1 MRRHG
6 VFEVGYVFHG
16 NYRVVRVLG
25 RGGMGTVLE
34 VEHTRL
40 PRRLAL
46 KVMTSPV
53 SAASEDMLRFRREA
67 ETLASLNHPNLV
79 VVFDWN
85 VTDDEHLPYLV
96 MELLTGEDLAQVLKR
111 SGALPQQVA
120 ISILAQAITALEV
133 VHSHGIVH
141 RDLKPANLFV
151 CKNGVIPHFIKV
163 LDFGIAKNCQASS
176 ALVTNNLVLMG
187 TPAYM
192 APEQARGD
200 LGPVGPRTDQFAL
213 GLVLYEML
221 TGCPAFY
228 RPREPAMTTL
238 FRVMHEEPQPL
249 PDAAMNAAVMRAL
262 RKHPDER
269 YQSLPEFLRAVLGAA
284 SVPVEAIEVPERT
297 EKVGVR
303 SFVAAASP
311 SEAAGAERSEAG
323 RARPEPS
330 EKLALPSRVPR
341 ADPSLVAPLP
351 ASAPLPAVPVV
362 SGPTAFPASMR
373 GPVTDRSGP
382 RSGVQRQ
389 SGARIVPGGTAAG
402 QSLPAIAPLKS
413 HWRLALAVLP
423 VLALGIAARHP
434 LDGLD
439 WLRSLR
445 QPNVKLADGP
455 LPPLQPQAGL
465 SDAGLS
471 PDGSVVVDMAPPSEP
486 PPDMTPARTPT
497 VVEPAVIRVSPR
509 AAGPKLA
516 RPRYGLRLG
525 GIERGHPERD
535 AIWSCIEKSLNREDR
550 VMLAK
555 AAALEVCWTSKRGW
569 NVVTSVWIHNERTR
583 DSLEPCLNAS
593 SVLPTTGSMCFVVK
607 AEEER

>member
-111 SGALPQQVA
+111 SGALQQQVA
-120 ISILAQAITALEV
+120 ISILAQAINALEV

-163 LDFGIAKNCQASS
+163 LDFGIAKNCQSNS

-228 RPREPAMTTL
+228 RPSEAAMTTL
-238 FRVMHEEPQPL
+238 FRVMHEEPKPL

-262 RKHPDER
+262 RKRPDER
-269 YQSLPEFLRAVLGAA
+269 YQSLAEFLRAVLGAA

-303 SFVAAASP
+303 SFMPAAP
-311 SEAAGAERSEAG
+311 PGEGAGPERADPG
-323 RARPEPS
+323 RVRPEPS
-330 EKLALPSRVPR
+330 ELPAAPPRVP
-341 ADPSLVAPLP
+341 AEPPSAAAPSLELAPLP
-351 ASAPLPAVPVV
+351 TVPVV
-362 SGPTAFPASMR
+362 PLQTAGPASLR
-373 GPVTDRSGP
+373 G
-382 RSGVQRQ
+382 
-389 SGARIVPGGTAAG
+389 
-402 QSLPAIAPLKS
+402 
-413 HWRLALAVLP
+413 
-423 VLALGIAARHP
+423 
-434 LDGLD
+434 
-439 WLRSLR
+439 
-445 QPNVKLADGP
+445 
-455 LPPLQPQAGL
+455 
-465 SDAGLS
+465 
-471 PDGSVVVDMAPPSEP
+471 
-486 PPDMTPARTPT
+486 
-497 VVEPAVIRVSPR
+497 
-509 AAGPKLA
+509 
-516 RPRYGLRLG
+516 
-525 GIERGHPERD
+525 
-535 AIWSCIEKSLNREDR
+535 
-550 VMLAK
+550 
-555 AAALEVCWTSKRGW
+555 
-569 NVVTSVWIHNERTR
+569 
-583 DSLEPCLNAS
+583 
-593 SVLPTTGSMCFVVK
+593 
-607 AEEER
+607 